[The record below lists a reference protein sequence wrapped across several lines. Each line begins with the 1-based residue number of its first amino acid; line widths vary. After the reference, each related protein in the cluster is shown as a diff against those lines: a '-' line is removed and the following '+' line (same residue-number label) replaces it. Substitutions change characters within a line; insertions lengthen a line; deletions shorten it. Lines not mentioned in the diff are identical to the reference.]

1 MLNALRH
8 QWFGRGGGGDAALL
22 SDEATECSTPCG
34 ISGLAGS
41 IMSSKHT
48 TPPVLNAP
56 CGISGLAG
64 AMPNITDQIR
74 GVSCST
80 PCGISGLAGA
90 FFCAHYPLDSSRAQR
105 LAASVVWQ
113 AAGHGAKD
121 LKSRCSTPCGISG
134 LAGAGRSVTHAL
146 YRVVLNA
153 LRHQWFG
160 RAPGGGWLLHRPGCA
175 QRLCGISG
183 LAGLEA
189 VEKRCRKCLC
199 STPCGISGLGRQSQ
213 LNKLAESGSCS
224 TPCGISGLAGPKGR

>member
-1 MLNALRH
+1 
-8 QWFGRGGGGDAALL
+8 
-22 SDEATECSTPCG
+22 
-34 ISGLAGS
+34 
-41 IMSSKHT
+41 
-48 TPPVLNAP
+48 
-56 CGISGLAG
+56 
-64 AMPNITDQIR
+64 MPNITDQIR

-90 FFCAHYPLDSSRAQR
+90 FFCAHYRWILRVLNALRHQWFGRQQGMGAKDLKESGAQR
-105 LAASVVWQ
+105 LAASVV
-113 AAGHGAKD
+113 
-121 LKSRCSTPCGISG
+121 

-175 QRLCGISG
+175 QRLAASVVW
-183 LAGLEA
+183 AGLEA
-189 VEKRCRKCLC
+189 VEKGVENAVLNALRHQWF
-199 STPCGISGLGRQSQ
+199 GRQSQ